1 LNGFIPH
8 SEFRITNEE
17 EVVMITERQR
27 EIYEFIKAAIDG
39 RGIPPT
45 MREIGAQFDIRS
57 TNGVDRHLAA
67 LEKAGLIKRERGK
80 SHGIRLTSGE
90 RPMASI
96 PLLGRVAAGMPV
108 LSPEHREGEI
118 KVDLALFK
126 LRSPQGIFALKVK
139 GDSMMDSHIVD
150 GDSLIVHSQATARDG
165 DIVVA
170 MVDGE
175 ATVKRFFLEKNR
187 VRLQPEN
194 RTMRP
199 IYVERGELR
208 VLGKV
213 VGVLRKI

>member
-1 LNGFIPH
+1 MN
-8 SEFRITNEE
+8 T
-17 EVVMITERQR
+17 VTDRQQ
-27 EIYEFIKAAIDG
+27 EIYEFIRSSIDE

-45 MREIGAQFDIRS
+45 MREIGTQFGIRS

-67 LEKAGLIKRERGK
+67 LERGGLITRERGK

-126 LRSPQGIFALKVK
+126 LRSPMGIFALKVK
-139 GDSMMDSHIVD
+139 GDSMVDSHIVD
-150 GDSLIVHSQATARDG
+150 GDSLIVHSQNVARDG

-175 ATVKRFFLEKNR
+175 ATVKRFFQEKNR

-199 IYVERGELR
+199 IYVERGDLR

>member
-1 LNGFIPH
+1 M
-8 SEFRITNEE
+8 S
-17 EVVMITERQR
+17 ITERQQ
-27 EIYEFIKAAIDG
+27 EIYEFIKSAIDR

-45 MREIGAQFDIRS
+45 MREIGAQFGISS

-67 LEKAGLIKRERGK
+67 LERGGLITRERGK
-80 SHGIRLTSGE
+80 SHGIRLASGD

-108 LSPEHREGEI
+108 LSPEHREGEV
-118 KVDLALFK
+118 KVDLSLFK
-126 LRSPQGIFALKVK
+126 LRSPRGIFALKVK
-139 GDSMMDSHIVD
+139 GDSMVDSHIVD
-150 GDSLIVHSQATARDG
+150 GDSIIVHSQVVANDG

-175 ATVKRFFLEKNR
+175 ATVKRFFQEKNR

-199 IYVERGELR
+199 IYVEQGELR